1 MTEFDIL
8 TEAYVNILPKASDGR
23 SAVASMTA
31 ELVGKLAEAKVEVK
45 VGAVLAD
52 ENGKITAVYPSDNL
66 FCRQCGDYLD
76 SVLISGLADMNEE
89 LDNVPMNE
97 LPVRAF
103 HNADAKEY
111 RVSIFPIVVFGGKV
125 GSLMVYSKGKSLTA
139 DERQMCIGVA
149 CLAGLIMGAIA
160 GESKRDEIRKRETVR
175 AVTES
180 LSYSELLAAGYIFDE
195 LSCEEGLIVAS
206 RIADSRGI
214 TRSVIVNAIRKLE
227 SAGII
232 ESRSLGMKGTYIKVI
247 NEYFAAEMAKL
258 KK

>member
-8 TEAYVNILPKASDGR
+8 TEVYGDILPKAEDGKAAVDAMMKCLTEKLGSDD
-23 SAVASMTA
+23 
-31 ELVGKLAEAKVEVK
+31 E
-45 VGAVLAD
+45 VGAVLVD
-52 ENGKITAVYPSDNL
+52 EAGKITALYPSNNL
-66 FCRQCGDYLD
+66 FGSRCGDYLD
-76 SVLISGLADMNEE
+76 SVFVSSLADMNEE

-103 HNADAKEY
+103 HNAKEY
-111 RVSIFPIVVFGGKV
+111 RVSIFPIVMFGGKA
-125 GSLMVYSKGKSLTA
+125 GSLMVYVKGKVMNT
-139 DERQMCIGVA
+139 DERGACIGVA

-160 GESKRDEIRKRETVR
+160 DESKRDETRKRETVR

-195 LSCEEGLIVAS
+195 LSGEEGLIVAS
-206 RIADSRGI
+206 RIADNRGI

-232 ESRSLGMKGTYIKVI
+232 ESRSLGMKGTYIKVM